1 MGGSHLKEAE
11 LKKLFNDLSDEEKVS
26 QTVQLNG
33 DLFVKSG
40 VMSTGPKTDVGFP
53 ANFNYYEIG
62 SIYNV
67 NDHQKLKQLQTEVL
81 EKSRHRIP
89 LLFMSDIIYGFRTI
103 FPMPLAQAGSYNFD
117 LIQRAA
123 AVTAKESYQNGL
135 HVIFSPMLDLVR
147 DPRWGR
153 VMESPGEDVYT
164 AKEFG
169 RSVVHGYQGDMNGG
183 KIGPNHVAACI
194 KHFAAY
200 GAPESGR
207 EYNSVEL
214 SEQKLYNEYLQAYQA
229 AIEARTQVVMTA
241 FNLLNGVPATGNQWL
256 NRKILRKRF
265 GFNGVLD
272 ADYAAVAEL
281 VAHGYATDSE
291 DAAQKALRAGVDLD
305 MMTAT
310 YANGLPKLLKNPEM
324 RKLLDEAVWRILVLK
339 NKLGLFENPFRGLD
353 EPTTG
358 KVLAQQDRALATKLV
373 EESCVLL
380 KNKSALPLRQDQ
392 KIAVIGPY
400 VESKLTLGFW
410 ASVSGKATDVVSLKE
425 GLQQVFKHEQLSFSR
440 GFNLFDS
447 YAPFGPLKKGLELV
461 NGPIEDEAMLLK
473 QAEKQ
478 AATADVVVLTIGENF
493 LESGEGAAKAHLTLP
508 AKQKQ
513 LIQALAKLGKPIVG
527 IIYTGRPL
535 VLTDVEPY
543 FDSLLLAW
551 YPGIMGGVGIANLL
565 SGKASPSARLSM
577 TFPRSEGQL
586 PIYLAR
592 TPTGRPLGESN
603 HSDRFVSKYIDESNE
618 PLYPFGSGLSY
629 ARFTGRWRELHQATT
644 TLKGK
649 FEVENLSDLA
659 AATVV
664 QIYLKQFPAEI
675 VQPVKRLVKAVKVQF
690 TGAGKQVIDVE
701 IPVAELAY
709 FDNQG
714 EKHLEHTEYQFQLD
728 ILGETSEINLKLN

>member
-1 MGGSHLKEAE
+1 MEETKLR
-11 LKKLFNDLSDEEKVS
+11 KLFNDLSDAEKVS

-33 DLFVKSG
+33 DLFVESG
-40 VMSTGPKTDVGFP
+40 VMSTGPKTDLGLP
-53 ANFNYYEIG
+53 ADFNYYEIG

-67 NDHQKLKQLQTEVL
+67 NNHRKLKKLQTEVL

-135 HVIFSPMLDLVR
+135 HVVFSPMLDLVR

-169 RSVVHGYQGDMNGG
+169 RHVVRGYQGDLADG
-183 KIGPNHVAACI
+183 KITHNHVAACI

-207 EYNSVEL
+207 EYNAVEL
-214 SEQKLYNEYLQAYQA
+214 SYQKLYNEYLQPYQA
-229 AIEARTQVVMTA
+229 AIEAKAQLVMTA
-241 FNLLNGVPATGNQWL
+241 FNLLNGVPATGNRWL
-256 NRKILRKRF
+256 NREVLRDRF
-265 GFNGVLD
+265 GFEGVLD
-272 ADYAAVAEL
+272 ADYSAIAEL
-281 VAHGYATDSE
+281 VNHGYAANSQE
-291 DAAQKALRAGVDLD
+291 AAQKALRAGVDLD
-305 MMTAT
+305 MMTAV
-310 YANGLPKLLKNPEM
+310 YANGLPKVLKNPEM
-324 RKLLDEAVWRILVLK
+324 RQLLDEAVWRILVLK

-353 EPTTG
+353 EPATG
-358 KVLAQQDRALATKLV
+358 KILAEEDRALAAQLV
-373 EESCVLL
+373 EESSVLL

-400 VESKLTLGFW
+400 GESKLTLGFW
-410 ASVSGKATDVVSLKE
+410 ASVSGKSTDVVPLKE
-425 GLQQVFKHEQLSFSR
+425 GLQAQFNPAQLSFSR
-440 GFNLFDS
+440 GYNLFGS
-447 YAPFGPLKKGLELV
+447 YEPFGPLKQGIEMV
-461 NGPIEDEAMLLK
+461 NGPIEDENLLLQ

-478 AATADVVVLTIGENF
+478 AAAADVVVLTIGENF

-508 AKQKQ
+508 AKQKR
-513 LIQALAKLGKPIVG
+513 LIQAVAKQGKPIVG
-527 IIYTGRPL
+527 IVYTGRPL

-543 FDSLLLAW
+543 FDSLLLVW
-551 YPGIMGGVGIANLL
+551 FPGTMGGTGIANLL

-586 PIYLAR
+586 PIYQAR

-649 FEVENLSDLA
+649 FEVENLSDRA

-675 VQPVKRLVKAVKVQF
+675 VQPIKRLVKAVKVQF

-714 EKHLEHTEYQFQLD
+714 EKHLEHIEYQFQLD